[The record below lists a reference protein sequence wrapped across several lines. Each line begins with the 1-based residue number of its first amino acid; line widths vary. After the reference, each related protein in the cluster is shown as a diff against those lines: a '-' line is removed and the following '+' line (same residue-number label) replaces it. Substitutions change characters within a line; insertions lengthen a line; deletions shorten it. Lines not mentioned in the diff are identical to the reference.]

1 MNIALKLLLVTT
13 SLALASPAL
22 AEVLSI
28 AKPETVDV
36 SPERLSRIRTV
47 LRLTVRRWL
56 VQVQAS

>member
-36 SPERLSRIRTV
+36 SPERLSRIRFSIRI
-47 LRLTVRRWL
+47 RLHSV
-56 VQVQAS
+56 